1 MARELTSLWTC
12 QAENHSLVF
21 LTAHEEDPT
30 ADFGSVKRLMDETM
44 RISEECVECSFDEMY
59 FLLFFALRDKRE
71 EQKNPAGNPNNV

>member
-12 QAENHSLVF
+12 QAENNSLAF
-21 LTAHEEDPT
+21 LTAHKEST

-59 FLLFFALRDKRE
+59 FLLFFALPDKRE
-71 EQKNPAGNPNNV
+71 AAKSSWESK